1 MVRRRRLLP
10 LLLTSHL
17 SLLTSLFSSCQSN
30 SYQINGFA
38 RDCSEGDTICLLY
51 RADGPAV
58 ITQVENGKFMFAGVT
73 DTVAVCRIFPKR
85 TPERS
90 VTIFLEPGQTT
101 VELSSQPAGNRVSGT
116 KINNEWQLL
125 NDSVRWLGQEAVR
138 TVMLPVTDSTTQ
150 RQRVKRVDSLHRRM
164 SACILN
170 TARRNSDNPLG
181 QYIKRN
187 YQAPEFK

>member
-1 MVRRRRLLP
+1 M
-10 LLLTSHL
+10 
-17 SLLTSLFSSCQSN
+17 
-30 SYQINGFA
+30 
-38 RDCSEGDTICLLY
+38 
-51 RADGPAV
+51 
-58 ITQVENGKFMFAGVT
+58 
-73 DTVAVCRIFPKR
+73 AVCRIFPKE

-116 KINNEWQLL
+116 RINNEWQLL
-125 NDSVRWLGQEAVR
+125 NDSVRRLGQEAVR
-138 TVMLPVTDSTTQ
+138 TVILPVADSAIQ
-150 RQRVKRVDSLHRRM
+150 LQRVKRVDSLHRRM

-181 QYIKRN
+181 QYINRN

>member
-1 MVRRRRLLP
+1 MHIKTILG
-10 LLLTSHL
+10 LTVAGVVCL
-17 SLLTSLFSSCQSN
+17 SCQSN
-30 SYQINGFA
+30 SYQIEGFA
-38 RDCSEGDTICLLY
+38 LDCSEGDTICMIQEPQKGVATISL
-51 RADGPAV
+51 
-58 ITQVENGKFMFAGVT
+58 VENGKFAFAGVT
-73 DTVAVCRIFPKR
+73 DTMAFCRIFPKK

-90 VTIFLEPGQTT
+90 VTIFLGPGQTT
-101 VELSSQPAGNRVSGT
+101 VELSSRPAGNRVSGT